1 MRGEITLTNSQLSY
15 DSSDLRLTE
24 QRGNEQKQQQQEEQ
38 RTAAATG
45 QGITV
50 ENSKACSMV
59 QEQALSKKVLLEA

>member
-1 MRGEITLTNSQLSY
+1 MRGEITLANSQLSY
-15 DSSDLRLTE
+15 DSSDLRLSE
-24 QRGNEQKQQQQEEQ
+24 QRGNEQKQQQEEQ